1 MTPEEII
8 EGAIRELDKNG
19 WCQKEYTDPL
29 TGAHCALGALAVAQG
44 HEGCYNPFEREY
56 NDEWDVLRE
65 AGNRVGR
72 KLLDVTG
79 AELPSFLED
88 NEVFAAIPAINDQS
102 STTEETIKLAMKRAL
117 HDDAE

>member
-19 WCQKEYTDPL
+19 WCQNDYIDPL

-44 HEGCYNPFEREY
+44 QEASYNPFSSHY
-56 NDEWDVLRE
+56 NDEADILRE

-72 KLLDVTG
+72 KLLDITG
-79 AELPSFLED
+79 KELPRFLKD
-88 NEVFAAIPAINDQS
+88 NEVFAAIPGINDRPD
-102 STTEETIKLAMKRAL
+102 TTEETIKLAMKKAL